1 MTGHSCPPD
10 RSYPPD
16 RASLLLSDEAVR
28 TLTRAELARAIVM
41 AAVATRHL
49 VPGLVRRRG
58 RTAAALAPRINAAVM
73 TLGPPAMK
81 LSQVVASSPGLFPAP
96 VSDALRHLL
105 DAAPPVPWPGIRD
118 TIEMCLRAPVTELF
132 ATIDPVPLAA
142 ASIAQV
148 HAATLH
154 DGRRVVVKV
163 RRPGVEHQFQT
174 DLRLMRLGA
183 RVADRLSW
191 AARVFNPVAIVD
203 NTVAALR
210 QELDFRLEADA
221 MERFEAN
228 LRAYGDNDCVYV
240 PAVYRQLSG
249 AEVLTMERIDGT
261 KVDDLVG
268 LQRTGF
274 DLRQLLRAGVR
285 AWVESACEH
294 GFFHG
299 DAHAGNLMVDEK
311 GRAVFLDF
319 GIMGQLDETTRWLLR
334 RGVVALLHRRDFE
347 EVTACLAELGA
358 HLGGRVEQARAA
370 VAIRRLAE
378 PLMDKPLSELDYQEV
393 LSSAMRQAAPHGVQL
408 PPSLVLLFKQVIYF
422 ERYAKLVAPDWDILL
437 DTYLIEFML

>member
-1 MTGHSCPPD
+1 VPPPVA
-10 RSYPPD
+10 RPTYPPD
-16 RASLLLSDEAVR
+16 PAALELSDEAVR
-28 TLTRAELARAIVM
+28 TLTLGELRRALVM
-41 AAVATRHL
+41 SAVAARH
-49 VPGLVRRRG
+49 VGPGLVRRRQ
-58 RTAAALAPRINAAVM
+58 RTAAALAPRINDAVM
-73 TLGPPAMK
+73 ALGPPSMK
-81 LSQVVASSPGLFPAP
+81 LSQVVASSPGLFPVP

-105 DAAPPVPWPGIRD
+105 DAAPPAPWAGIRD
-118 TIEMCLRAPVTELF
+118 TIEACLQAPVSELF
-132 ATIDPVPLAA
+132 ATIDPLPLAA

-148 HAATLH
+148 HPATLH

-163 RRPGVEHQFQT
+163 RRPGVERQFRT

-183 RVADRLSW
+183 RAAARLFG

-228 LRAYGDNDCVYV
+228 LRAYGSNDRIHV
-240 PAVYRQLSG
+240 PAVHRQLSG
-249 AEVLTMERIDGT
+249 PAVLTMERIDGI
-261 KVDDLVG
+261 KVDDLVRLQGTG
-268 LQRTGF
+268 L
-274 DLRQLLRAGVR
+274 DLLLLLRAGVR
-285 AWVESACEH
+285 AWIESACEH

-299 DAHAGNLMVDEK
+299 DVHAGNLMVDDK

-319 GIMGQLDETTRWLLR
+319 GIMGELDDTTRCLVR
-334 RGVVALLHRRDFE
+334 RGVAALLYHRDFD

-358 HLGGRVEQARAA
+358 HLGGHMEQAKAA
-370 VAIRRLAE
+370 AAIRRLAE
-378 PLMDKPLSELDYQEV
+378 PLMAKPLSELDYQEV
-393 LSSAMRQAAPHGVQL
+393 LFSVVRQAVPHGVQL

-437 DTYLIEFML
+437 DTWLIEFML